1 MAASASN
8 DPPQIC
14 ILSWNPADMPID
26 ATCMVVGKRHAGKTC
41 LMNDIMFHMRDRLDL
56 VVGFSATEESNHN
69 LSFFLPSAFVFPRY
83 DAEKIK
89 HVMEWQRRSV
99 ANNKSMNV
107 GIIMDDCMGEVT
119 SDGKKKR
126 VMNSG
131 DIAAIFKIGRH
142 RKIFYW
148 NALQYIKDAPPDAR
162 QNTDLLFMY
171 NTPSINERQKAYKD
185 FFGMF
190 RTYNDF
196 SRVLD
201 ACTSGYDCLV
211 LDTRKAVRD
220 PSACIYYYSA
230 KLRSEPFRVGRAI
243 FWKLSD
249 ACYVDRSDNEL
260 SVTKVLGNDPC
271 EVAAVSAASARKGK
285 VDLIVRKIE
294 KVDEESD
301 Y

>member
-1 MAASASN
+1 MTAEAA
-8 DPPQIC
+8 PQIR
-14 ILSWNPADMPID
+14 ILPWDPVDLPVD

-69 LSFFLPSAFVFPRY
+69 LSCFLPSAFIFPRY
-83 DAEKIK
+83 DEEKVK

-99 ANNKSMNV
+99 ANDKFMRV

-162 QNTDLLFMY
+162 QNTDMLFMY

-190 RTYNDF
+190 KNYNDF

-201 ACTSGYDCLV
+201 ACTTGFDCLV

-220 PSACIYYYSA
+220 PSSCIFYYRA
-230 KLRSEPFRVGRAI
+230 KIRKEPFRVGRSV
-243 FWKLSD
+243 FWGLSEK
-249 ACYVDRSDNEL
+249 CYVDRSDNEM
-260 SVTKVLGNDPC
+260 SVKKVLGNDPI
-271 EVAAVSAASARKGK
+271 EPSGSAIPKRAARAELV
-285 VDLIVRKIE
+285 VRKVARE
-294 KVDEESD
+294 EDEEED
-301 Y
+301 L